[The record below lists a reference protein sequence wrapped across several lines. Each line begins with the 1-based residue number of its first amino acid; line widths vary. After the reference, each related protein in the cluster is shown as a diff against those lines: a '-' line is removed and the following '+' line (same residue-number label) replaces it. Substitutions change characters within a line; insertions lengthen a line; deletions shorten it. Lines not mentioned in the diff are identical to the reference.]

1 MKFILFEGPD
11 KTGKTTAINQL
22 CSLINLGET
31 EEFGNK
37 YHAVVLNKPYS
48 CPGDDRL
55 QFKRNFIDASLHMMY
70 GSMHALEDDTPV
82 DNVVVFIDRCHISEY
97 VYSELF
103 NRSLSIWLSVL
114 DLFFMTH
121 DTMLVQCV
129 NRNVNDTIRKFEYDG
144 TIDGLSFMEYKR
156 SIVLFEKYCSASWVN
171 YKIKYSYDRFDDL
184 VGSVSDFLAG

>member
-22 CSLINLGET
+22 CNLINLGET

-55 QFKRNFIDASLHMMY
+55 QFKRNFVDASLYMMY
-70 GSMHALEDDTPV
+70 DSMYVLEDYTHD

-97 VYSELF
+97 VYAELF
-103 NRSLSIWLSVL
+103 YRSLSLWTGAL
-114 DLFFMTH
+114 DKFFMMR

-144 TIDGLSFMEYKR
+144 TIDGMSFMEYKR
-156 SIVLFEKYCSASWVN
+156 SIVLFEKYCRASLIN

-184 VGSVSDFLAG
+184 VVSVSDFLAG

>member
-22 CSLINLGET
+22 CNLINLGEA

-55 QFKRNFIDASLHMMY
+55 QFKRNFVNASLHMMY
-70 GSMHALEDDTPV
+70 ESMYCLLEDTCD
-82 DNVVVFIDRCHISEY
+82 DNVVALIDRCHISEY
-97 VYSELF
+97 VYASLF
-103 NRSLSIWLSVL
+103 DRDMSHWVDTL
-114 DLFFMTH
+114 DVFFMSH

-129 NRNVNDTIRKFEYDG
+129 NRDVNDTINKFEYDG
-144 TIDGLSFMEYKR
+144 TIDGLSFEEYKT
-156 SIVLFEKYCSASWVN
+156 STVLFDKYCRFSLIGH
-171 YKIKYSYDRFDDL
+171 KIKYSYDRFDDL
-184 VGSVSDFLAG
+184 VVSVSDFLAG